1 MRAARSSARR
11 DHLHLRLNALI
22 ALALVPTLI
31 PALAALG
38 FSPPP
43 QLLELGLVSISLL
56 LAAGLLWLRR
66 DLLGDVTRIT
76 TLATALERGEPG
88 PPLTTRFYLG
98 ELDRLRGALAL
109 RISSLREHLKELEQ
123 REHLHL
129 EHTRGIEQA
138 RAELE
143 QVNYIVS
150 HHLREPLIR
159 VTTYLEMFGRHY
171 RGRLD
176 ATGTRF
182 LKFAEDGIRRI
193 EHLIDDLSL
202 YAESIHGPVHRYPT
216 DTAALVRSIL
226 EELDIEVAESSA
238 RIDVGALPTVLI
250 NPNEIAR
257 VFRHLLSNAIRF
269 RRSEAPQI
277 TVTAEER
284 DNETIFAVTDN
295 GIGIDA
301 AHQAGLFSV
310 FDRVHTDPRFVG
322 TGVGLA
328 LCRKIVEHHGGWI
341 RVTSA
346 PGKGS
351 TFSFGIPRET
361 PITEGP
367 EPEPHTRGRS
377 DRDTTPAE
385 SGRVS

>member
-11 DHLHLRLNALI
+11 DHLPLRLNALI
-22 ALALVPTLI
+22 ALALGPMLI

-38 FSPPP
+38 FSPSPH
-43 QLLELGLVSISLL
+43 LLNIGLVSISFL

-66 DLLGDVTRIT
+66 DLLRDLAHIT
-76 TLATALERGEPG
+76 SLATALKRGEPG
-88 PPLTTRFYLG
+88 LALESRFYLG
-98 ELDRLRGALAL
+98 DLDRLRGALAL
-109 RISSLREHLKELEQ
+109 RVGSLREHLKELEQ
-123 REHLHL
+123 RDHLLL
-129 EHTRGIEQA
+129 ERAHGIEQA

-216 DTAALVRSIL
+216 DAAALVRSIL

-238 RIDVGALPTVLI
+238 RIDVGALPTVLV

-257 VFRHLLSNAIRF
+257 VFRHLLTNAIRF

-284 DNETIFAVTDN
+284 GNETIFAVTDN

-351 TFSFGIPRET
+351 TFSFAIPRET
-361 PITEGP
+361 PATE
-367 EPEPHTRGRS
+367 EPEQEPNTR
-377 DRDTTPAE
+377 DRKDRETTQVE
-385 SGRVS
+385 SGRAS